1 MKTQFTNTEINK
13 IIELYCVEGLNTSE
27 VAINLGVSKTPI
39 IRVLKGKNLLRA
51 GKSNGVKIILTS
63 EQERL
68 IREMY
73 LQEYKSCDEIAQETG
88 LTASFINKYLSNCN
102 YRRTK
107 SEATTL
113 AKTGVKLSQKTKD
126 NMTIAQQKLAK
137 SGKRIQTGGVC
148 KNYIVNGLS
157 CQGTFEKF
165 YIEKLINDG
174 ADLPKEGKPITTPFG
189 VYYPDFDFSDKLIE
203 IKSDYTY
210 DVLIGLKAS
219 RYTKKID
226 TKQYEKIKWVNENIK
241 QIDILVIDKRNN
253 KIIKKGI

>member
-1 MKTQFTNTEINK
+1 
-13 IIELYCVEGLNTSE
+13 
-27 VAINLGVSKTPI
+27 
-39 IRVLKGKNLLRA
+39 
-51 GKSNGVKIILTS
+51 
-63 EQERL
+63 
-68 IREMY
+68 MY
-73 LQEYKSCDEIAQETG
+73 LREYMSCDEIAEKTG

-137 SGKRIQTGGVC
+137 SGRRKQTGGVC

-165 YIEKLINDG
+165 YIEKLVNDG
-174 ADLPKEGKPITTPFG
+174 VDLPKEGKPITTPFG
-189 VYYPDFDFSDKLIE
+189 VYYPDFDFNNKLIE

-241 QIDILVIDKRNN
+241 QIDLLVIDKRNN
-253 KIIKKGI
+253 KIIKKEI